1 MRSTVLWCLVVLN
14 AVLLGLLAFGN
25 RANTARAEVAGRADD
40 YILIPGEV
48 SIAPAEVVYVLDT
61 TSGKLGAISYD
72 DINHNLNTMPPINLL
87 GLLKPS
93 SASSGTP
100 SAQNNGPVGR

>member
-1 MRSTVLWCLVVLN
+1 MKSTVLWCLIVLN
-14 AVLLGLLAFGN
+14 AVLLGMLIFGN
-25 RANTARAEVAGRADD
+25 RTNSARADIGRADD

-72 DINHNLNTMPPINLL
+72 DINHNLDTMPPINLL
-87 GLLKPS
+87 GLLKSS
-93 SASSGTP
+93 SAPTGAAA
-100 SAQNNGPVGR
+100 AQGNGPVGR